1 MTNRFHELP
10 RFLAERSRF
19 THLGPAPALLAHPDW
34 ESEAPVMLWMH
45 GRTAHKELDPG
56 RYTRLLRAG
65 IACCAIDLPAHGQ
78 RRDERSDD
86 PAHSIEL
93 IAEACGEIDL
103 IVSTLTE
110 TEGGRFDTSRMG
122 IGGMSMG
129 GMVALRRLCNP
140 HGFIAAAVDASCGN
154 LAELYFPGAGAPGP
168 WKAAH
173 DRAEVSRVDPA
184 QHLEGWVPIPLLAV
198 HSRGDRVVPWR
209 AQEKFL
215 EQLGDHYRKVG
226 AEPALIERKVFDQ
239 TGAAMEHV
247 GFGTHATEAK
257 NAQAEFLARRLLA
270 GGV

>member
-19 THLGPAPALLAHPDW
+19 TTLGPAPALLAHPDW
-34 ESEAPVMLWMH
+34 ESEAPVLLWMH

-86 PAHSIEL
+86 PAHSIAL
-93 IAEACGEIDL
+93 VDQTVGEIDM
-103 IVSTLTE
+103 IVSTLARL
-110 TEGGRFDTSRMG
+110 EGGRFNTSRMG

-129 GMVALRRLCNP
+129 GMVALRRLCEP
-140 HGFIAAAVDASCGN
+140 HPFVAAAVDASCGN
-154 LAELYFPGAGAPGP
+154 LSELYFPADGSPGP
-168 WKAAH
+168 WKVSH
-173 DRAEVSRVDPA
+173 DRAEVARVDPS
-184 QHLEGWVPIPLLAV
+184 QHLAGWTPIPLLAV
-198 HSRGDRVVPWR
+198 HSRGDRVVPWQ

-215 EQLGDHYRKVG
+215 DQLADHYRQVG
-226 AEPALIERKVFDQ
+226 ADPGLIERCVFDK
-239 TGAAMEHV
+239 TGAAMEHL

-257 NAQAEFLARRLLA
+257 NTQAEFLARHLLSRGA
-270 GGV
+270 